1 MERGKSKIV
10 NYKQYLFDGIDPD
23 RVYNSAFGY
32 TNDSGYNV
40 LPYGEEIQDQKEV
53 EFNKAYI
60 EALHNYIGSKVVL
73 PGKYSIPVLARVKYR
88 KQDDLGNPIGE

>member
-1 MERGKSKIV
+1 MDRVETKIG
-10 NYKQYLFDGIDPD
+10 NDNQPMFDGIDPD

-60 EALHNYIGSKVVL
+60 EALHNYIGSKAVV
-73 PGKYSIPVLARVKYR
+73 PGKYSIPVLARVKFR
-88 KQDDLGNPIGE
+88 KRYA